1 ELEKEVAQMKEIER
15 KKLKIEADNESL
27 LRQLWKSQ
35 KERDRL
41 QRELVKQQNS
51 VFLPRQSADNKDAVD
66 NASVIR
72 RQTWFPGL
80 LVPISENDSS
90 TGDTQQ
96 GSSSPPEM
104 DVGTTMDVDIVAS
117 NLPPQDENGA
127 LVSKELYQIAL
138 DRIGELEGKSDLL
151 QQQHSEISRGSKEME
166 DTIQRYMREYNL
178 LLTTLNQ
185 LAAADVIPP
194 SPVKGEPLSS
204 SQPPRELAQI
214 RRKLR
219 ALMVTIDASQRMCQ
233 KFRSQRPE
241 AEFLEMELQATRET
255 LIQKEEE
262 LVEVMR
268 ESDELFSRFSRTEE
282 DYTKLQGEAG
292 LMRVKLSEASDAQL
306 ALETARTALVAQ
318 LEQERHQFS
327 TELQSFKTQAASE
340 MQMTTDSLRS
350 EITALEIKS
359 AEQIEY
365 IDSLKTKLSG
375 SELALQSEIES
386 YQAIIQ
392 DHQSTVAKL
401 QMQLAESA
409 MATDELKVQCEK
421 VAILSADA
429 SNKESEIVRL
439 KAVVDDLNMRAVEH
453 AEIIST
459 LESKLKSQETALSQ
473 KTHETEHLLEQVSSL
488 TNSLDALKLQIVES
502 ESAHSTQIGD
512 YTSKLDSLQSAYAQE
527 RQTIENQLT
536 EKENLINSMQS
547 DIDSL
552 KEQIVASNEAV
563 SSVTGELSRA
573 IQQADMVPNLN
584 TEISKLQTE
593 LSVAISDKES
603 LLADL
608 DLVKRERDDI
618 VNEHKRVCAKVEEL
632 EGQNADI
639 WERVS
644 ELTVSNNDL
653 STKLQQSQQ
662 EVVDGVARIKDLEA
676 SVSSAE
682 EHSASL
688 QADIDRLID
697 SHRSELAGTEH
708 NTADVMQ
715 KLMQSEEH
723 FAKKQEEWK
732 LLISEKEKLVAAA
745 ETKLEI
751 AVADYEQHLDVLR
764 AGSSEAKEQAEMLQ
778 RELDSANSHLET
790 LRRDMT
796 QIENSKNVV
805 AELNIDLSSQ
815 LEAKSVALQ
824 DFEERQ
830 KQLCADL
837 ETSKQELLT
846 LQSEFDKKQSSWE
859 QENSDAQQQ
868 IAQLRAEITQEHE
881 QLEQQRDSAQS
892 STLEMATRIH
902 DLESAAEQL
911 AQKIVEAGKVEA
923 ELQSQLASKGQ
934 SHEALVLALRKDI
947 SQLEEQVR
955 ALHEEVQTAVDTA
968 EQTRASHEAS
978 LKDLEAKHLSACGE
992 LTVLQK
998 ERDDLVQ
1005 SLRDQEA
1012 LADRLSK
1019 SADDTAKQLRQLQE
1033 THQLEVAEMQTQ
1045 MDSLIALKEQALQ
1058 DAANA
1063 RDEHNAAVEHMDNV
1077 KATLTDAESRYS
1089 NLCKEHEMLLVDL
1102 STARADALAKSKEL
1116 DVAKEHAGQLESM
1129 ADSYKAQ
1136 LEQTQCTSD
1145 ELQKRICEL
1154 EMDIQHIL
1162 AERKA
1167 TDENAATARS
1177 AAEEQ
1182 IISLNK
1188 AIEVQSDDI

>member
-1 ELEKEVAQMKEIER
+1 MNERSSRSHTIFRIVIESREKADSRASLSESAEPTSEADSSLQHRQRLSTGSAAESSEFTGAVMVSCLNLVDLAGSERVGQTGAEGQRLKEGAHINKSLLSLGTVIARLSEDGGDRGHIPYRDSKITRILQPSLGGNAKTLIICTMTPSPDYVDEALSTLKFASRAKTIKNKPEVNEELRGDALLRRLKRASELEKEVAQMKEIER

-51 VFLPRQSADNKDAVD
+51 VFLPRQSAENKDAVD

-723 FAKKQEEWK
+723 FAKKQQEWK

-751 AVADYEQHLDVLR
+751 A
-764 AGSSEAKEQAEMLQ
+764 
-778 RELDSANSHLET
+778 
-790 LRRDMT
+790 
-796 QIENSKNVV
+796 
-805 AELNIDLSSQ
+805 
-815 LEAKSVALQ
+815 
-824 DFEERQ
+824 
-830 KQLCADL
+830 
-837 ETSKQELLT
+837 
-846 LQSEFDKKQSSWE
+846 
-859 QENSDAQQQ
+859 
-868 IAQLRAEITQEHE
+868 
-881 QLEQQRDSAQS
+881 
-892 STLEMATRIH
+892 
-902 DLESAAEQL
+902 
-911 AQKIVEAGKVEA
+911 
-923 ELQSQLASKGQ
+923 
-934 SHEALVLALRKDI
+934 
-947 SQLEEQVR
+947 
-955 ALHEEVQTAVDTA
+955 
-968 EQTRASHEAS
+968 
-978 LKDLEAKHLSACGE
+978 
-992 LTVLQK
+992 
-998 ERDDLVQ
+998 
-1005 SLRDQEA
+1005 
-1012 LADRLSK
+1012 
-1019 SADDTAKQLRQLQE
+1019 
-1033 THQLEVAEMQTQ
+1033 
-1045 MDSLIALKEQALQ
+1045 
-1058 DAANA
+1058 
-1063 RDEHNAAVEHMDNV
+1063 
-1077 KATLTDAESRYS
+1077 
-1089 NLCKEHEMLLVDL
+1089 
-1102 STARADALAKSKEL
+1102 
-1116 DVAKEHAGQLESM
+1116 
-1129 ADSYKAQ
+1129 
-1136 LEQTQCTSD
+1136 
-1145 ELQKRICEL
+1145 
-1154 EMDIQHIL
+1154 
-1162 AERKA
+1162 
-1167 TDENAATARS
+1167 
-1177 AAEEQ
+1177 
-1182 IISLNK
+1182 
-1188 AIEVQSDDI
+1188 

>member
-1 ELEKEVAQMKEIER
+1 MNERSSRSHTIFRIVIESREKADLRASLSESAEPASEADSSLQHRQRLSTGSAAESSEFTGAVMVSCLNLVDLAGSERVGQTGAEGQRLKEGAHINKSLLSLGTVIARLSEDGGDRGHIPYRDSKITRILQPSLGGNAKTLIICTMTPSPDYVDEALSTLKFASRAKTIKNKPEVNEELRGDALLRRLKRASELEKEVAQMKEIER

-409 MATDELKVQCEK
+409 MATDELKVQYEK

-723 FAKKQEEWK
+723 F
-732 LLISEKEKLVAAA
+732 
-745 ETKLEI
+745 
-751 AVADYEQHLDVLR
+751 
-764 AGSSEAKEQAEMLQ
+764 
-778 RELDSANSHLET
+778 
-790 LRRDMT
+790 
-796 QIENSKNVV
+796 
-805 AELNIDLSSQ
+805 
-815 LEAKSVALQ
+815 
-824 DFEERQ
+824 
-830 KQLCADL
+830 
-837 ETSKQELLT
+837 
-846 LQSEFDKKQSSWE
+846 
-859 QENSDAQQQ
+859 
-868 IAQLRAEITQEHE
+868 
-881 QLEQQRDSAQS
+881 
-892 STLEMATRIH
+892 
-902 DLESAAEQL
+902 
-911 AQKIVEAGKVEA
+911 
-923 ELQSQLASKGQ
+923 
-934 SHEALVLALRKDI
+934 
-947 SQLEEQVR
+947 
-955 ALHEEVQTAVDTA
+955 
-968 EQTRASHEAS
+968 
-978 LKDLEAKHLSACGE
+978 
-992 LTVLQK
+992 
-998 ERDDLVQ
+998 
-1005 SLRDQEA
+1005 
-1012 LADRLSK
+1012 
-1019 SADDTAKQLRQLQE
+1019 
-1033 THQLEVAEMQTQ
+1033 
-1045 MDSLIALKEQALQ
+1045 
-1058 DAANA
+1058 
-1063 RDEHNAAVEHMDNV
+1063 
-1077 KATLTDAESRYS
+1077 
-1089 NLCKEHEMLLVDL
+1089 
-1102 STARADALAKSKEL
+1102 
-1116 DVAKEHAGQLESM
+1116 
-1129 ADSYKAQ
+1129 
-1136 LEQTQCTSD
+1136 
-1145 ELQKRICEL
+1145 
-1154 EMDIQHIL
+1154 
-1162 AERKA
+1162 
-1167 TDENAATARS
+1167 
-1177 AAEEQ
+1177 
-1182 IISLNK
+1182 
-1188 AIEVQSDDI
+1188 